1 MIEDIKDQL
10 LMVERIT
17 SVMPQPSLKSR
28 LSGAFFM
35 NWEIRLA
42 PHGAAPHTTFM
53 MMMMIDMYFFEFWA
67 IQLRIT
73 GPKEIQSPERL
84 YKYATIVGNRF
95 SFQYD
100 ILSYAQNL

>member
-1 MIEDIKDQL
+1 MFIFITMVTMMLDFML
-10 LMVERIT
+10 L
-17 SVMPQPSLKSR
+17 
-28 LSGAFFM
+28 
-35 NWEIRLA
+35 
-42 PHGAAPHTTFM
+42 
-53 MMMMIDMYFFEFWA
+53 MIDMYIFEFWA

>member
-1 MIEDIKDQL
+1 MNNRDHLVGRPTRLEVVAQFSFSARAGRPKWRPLETPL
-10 LMVERIT
+10 LAGGGC
-17 SVMPQPSLKSR
+17 S
-28 LSGAFFM
+28 
-35 NWEIRLA
+35 
-42 PHGAAPHTTFM
+42 TTL
-53 MMMMIDMYFFEFWA
+53 IDMYFFEFWA

>member
-1 MIEDIKDQL
+1 
-10 LMVERIT
+10 
-17 SVMPQPSLKSR
+17 
-28 LSGAFFM
+28 
-35 NWEIRLA
+35 
-42 PHGAAPHTTFM
+42 M
-53 MMMMIDMYFFEFWA
+53 MMIMLVIIVIDMYFSEFWA

-84 YKYATIVGNRF
+84 YKYAMIVGNRF

>member
-1 MIEDIKDQL
+1 
-10 LMVERIT
+10 MVAAIVADMEMDM
-17 SVMPQPSLKSR
+17 VVDM
-28 LSGAFFM
+28 
-35 NWEIRLA
+35 EID
-42 PHGAAPHTTFM
+42 F
-53 MMMMIDMYFFEFWA
+53 DMYFFEFWA

-100 ILSYAQNL
+100 ILLYAQNL